1 MIFCLDEPGGAK
13 RGFMVMPNKVM
24 PWHQLVYIY
33 SIIAGFTLGVALGF
47 FFQGLILILPFA
59 GLELLALGVVLYIS
73 AWRGGVREVIS
84 ITDDKIKVESGRDVP
99 ETSCEFNKVWAQVV
113 LEHSWH
119 NWYPSKLYIRSH
131 GRQIEVGRFLNEEER
146 RGLAKELRR
155 AITE

>member
-1 MIFCLDEPGGAK
+1 
-13 RGFMVMPNKVM
+13 M
-24 PWHQLVYIY
+24 PWHQLVCIY
-33 SIIAGFTLGVALGF
+33 CIITGFTLGVALGF

-59 GLELLALGVVLYIS
+59 GLELLALGTVLYIS

-84 ITDDKIKVESGRDVP
+84 ITDDKIKVESGRNEP
-99 ETSCEFNKVWAQVV
+99 ETSCEFDRTWAQVV

-131 GRQIEVGRFLNEEER
+131 GRQVEVGRFLNEEER

-155 AITE
+155 AITK